1 MPSGGEQT
9 ITVKLQTGKVKVSEQ
24 SIIIL
29 EMVYF
34 ETAKDII
41 KPESFPLLDQ
51 VAMVFKTH
59 PEIKKVEISG
69 HTDSQGKDAYNLD
82 LSDRRAKSVR
92 AYLVSKGVEA
102 NRMDAIGYGETKP
115 IDSNNTANGR
125 AKNRRVEFNILVKE
139 DPK

>member
-1 MPSGGEQT
+1 M
-9 ITVKLQTGKVKVSEQ
+9 
-24 SIIIL
+24 
-29 EMVYF
+29 
-34 ETAKDII
+34 
-41 KPESFPLLDQ
+41 
-51 VAMVFKTH
+51 
-59 PEIKKVEISG
+59 
-69 HTDSQGKDAYNLD
+69 
-82 LSDRRAKSVR
+82 R